1 MSDWFVN
8 ISCLLRAEGRDR
20 SIKIRISEPF
30 PVQREVEY
38 RCLVQAPELLR
49 RDVEI
54 AGIDADQARALSVEF
69 VKSMAGDFEL
79 IDQDGNHV
87 VL

>member
-1 MSDWFVN
+1 
-8 ISCLLRAEGRDR
+8 
-20 SIKIRISEPF
+20 
-30 PVQREVEY
+30 
-38 RCLVQAPELLR
+38 LVQAPELLR